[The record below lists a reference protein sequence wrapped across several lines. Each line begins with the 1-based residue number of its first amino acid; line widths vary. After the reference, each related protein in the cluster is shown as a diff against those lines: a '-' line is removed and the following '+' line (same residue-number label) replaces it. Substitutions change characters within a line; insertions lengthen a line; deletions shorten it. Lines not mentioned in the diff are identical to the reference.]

1 MAKTI
6 NKKINKTGRMNLNLL
21 FTPFV
26 FLIFTTVL
34 ISFITTLELTKAI
47 RCEAISFIKLFFKSK
62 KELI

>member
-21 FTPFV
+21 FIPFV

-34 ISFITTLELTKAI
+34 MSFMTTLELTKAI
-47 RCEAISFIKLFFKSK
+47 L
-62 KELI
+62 